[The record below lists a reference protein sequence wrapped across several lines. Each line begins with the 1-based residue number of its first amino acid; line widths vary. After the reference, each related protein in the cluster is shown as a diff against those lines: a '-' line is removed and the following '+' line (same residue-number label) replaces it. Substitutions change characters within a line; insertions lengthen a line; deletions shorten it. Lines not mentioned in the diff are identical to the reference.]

1 MVAHR
6 GSSATHPENTI
17 HAFEAAVAAGA
28 DVVEFDV
35 RMTSDGVAVVLHD
48 PDVSRT
54 TDGSGLVRGLT
65 LTQVKRLRID
75 SAVGDPTEVPTL
87 EEALR
92 CLSGRVGVDVE
103 IKNIPG
109 EPDYDTERQEAVEA
123 TVRALEETGFSGD
136 VLVSSFNP
144 MSIARSRELAP
155 DLSTGLL
162 TTEDV
167 EADAALA
174 FARSHGHPWALP
186 FVGCVLDAGDGFVR
200 EAHGAGVRVG
210 TWVVDDPATAV
221 ALMRSG
227 IDAVATND
235 PARIVAARNEAFG

>member
-1 MVAHR
+1 VAHR

-28 DVVEFDV
+28 EVVEFDV
-35 RMTSDGVAVVLHD
+35 RMTSDGVAVVVHD

-54 TDGSGLVRGLT
+54 TDGSGLVRELT
-65 LTQVKRLRID
+65 LAQVKRLRID
-75 SAVGDPTEVPTL
+75 STVGDPAEVPTL

-92 CLSGRVGVDVE
+92 CLSGRAGVDVE

-109 EPDYDTERQEAVEA
+109 EPDYDAEREDAVEA
-123 TVRALEETGFSGD
+123 TVRALEETGFPGD
-136 VLVSSFNP
+136 VLITSFNP
-144 MSIARSRELAP
+144 MSIARSRDLAP
-155 DLSTGLL
+155 DVPTGLL
-162 TTEDV
+162 TTGDV

-174 FARSHGHPWALP
+174 FARSQGHPWVLP
-186 FVGCVLDAGDGFVR
+186 FVRRLLGAGEGFVR
-200 EAHGAGVRVG
+200 EAHEAGVRVG